1 MATSLRS
8 PAKWLLDFFGG
19 NNNVRVTETSILAS
33 PTVWYCI
40 STIAGDVAKMPLE
53 VKREDT
59 DGGNELYKRHSA
71 YNLLAQQSNEWQTA
85 DCFKEL
91 ITAHALGWG
100 NGRAAI
106 IRNGTRPVE
115 LIPLMPDRTETIMV
129 QGEVYHVTMPE
140 EDDALLFRQVVEEMP
155 LTELLQHR
163 DVVVMHDSEVLHV
176 KGFGYNGY
184 AGLSVAQVLKDT
196 LGIDLQAQKYANNG
210 MKKGFAGE
218 VMLEAPAGM
227 FRNEDDAKAFL
238 DGFRKRHARGQDGET
253 VGLLREGIKANVLN
267 MSPADSQFLE
277 QRAFSRQDIGMI
289 FGMQSLPF
297 DDTATSY
304 NSLEQKQLAYLASCL
319 DRWLTRIE
327 FQCDMKLRT
336 EPEKRVDAVHF
347 KFDRATW
354 LRTDAQTKQEVLSG
368 LISSTIINRNEAR
381 LAWGLNPVEGGDEF
395 LNPFTSTDEDFE
407 EDMDEE
413 TTDET
418 PGDDESI
425 VEGRLQYLI
434 SLESQRIIEMSDR
447 KDFLDQLDG
456 FYTKWAITLL
466 NNGIPAD
473 KVKSLTEEHKNGIL
487 ERAGQVAEM
496 EQLGERVRDFARE
509 W

>member
-1 MATSLRS
+1 
-8 PAKWLLDFFGG
+8 
-19 NNNVRVTETSILAS
+19 
-33 PTVWYCI
+33 
-40 STIAGDVAKMPLE
+40 
-53 VKREDT
+53 
-59 DGGNELYKRHSA
+59 
-71 YNLLAQQSNEWQTA
+71 
-85 DCFKEL
+85 
-91 ITAHALGWG
+91 
-100 NGRAAI
+100 
-106 IRNGTRPVE
+106 
-115 LIPLMPDRTETIMV
+115 
-129 QGEVYHVTMPE
+129 
-140 EDDALLFRQVVEEMP
+140 
-155 LTELLQHR
+155 
-163 DVVVMHDSEVLHV
+163 VLHC

-184 AGLSVAQVLKDT
+184 AGLSVARVLKDT

-210 MKKGFAGE
+210 MRKGFAGE

-238 DGFRKRHARGQDGET
+238 DGFRKRHERGQDGET
-253 VGLLREGIKANVLN
+253 VGLLREGIKANVMN

-277 QRAFSRQDIGMI
+277 QRSFSRQDIGMI

-319 DRWLTRIE
+319 DRWLTRWE
-327 FQCDMKLRT
+327 FQCDMKLRS
-336 EPEKRVDAVHF
+336 EPEKRVDSVHF

-395 LNPFTSTDEDFE
+395 LNPFTTTEGGVEVEEVDEV
-407 EDMDEE
+407 
-413 TTDET
+413 DET
-418 PGDDESI
+418 PGDEETMIED
-425 VEGRLQYLI
+425 RLKYLTT
-434 SLESQRIIEMSDR
+434 LEAQRIIEMTSR

-466 NNGIPAD
+466 NNHIPVD
-473 KVKSLTEEHKNGIL
+473 RVKAITEEHKDGIL
-487 ERAGQVAEM
+487 ELSGSVSSM
-496 EQLGERVRDFARE
+496 EQLAERVGDYART

>member
-1 MATSLRS
+1 
-8 PAKWLLDFFGG
+8 
-19 NNNVRVTETSILAS
+19 
-33 PTVWYCI
+33 
-40 STIAGDVAKMPLE
+40 
-53 VKREDT
+53 
-59 DGGNELYKRHSA
+59 
-71 YNLLAQQSNEWQTA
+71 
-85 DCFKEL
+85 
-91 ITAHALGWG
+91 
-100 NGRAAI
+100 
-106 IRNGTRPVE
+106 
-115 LIPLMPDRTETIMV
+115 
-129 QGEVYHVTMPE
+129 
-140 EDDALLFRQVVEEMP
+140 
-155 LTELLQHR
+155 
-163 DVVVMHDSEVLHV
+163 
-176 KGFGYNGY
+176 
-184 AGLSVAQVLKDT
+184 
-196 LGIDLQAQKYANNG
+196 
-210 MKKGFAGE
+210 

-227 FRNEDDAKAFL
+227 FRNEDDARAFL

-253 VGLLREGIKANVLN
+253 VGLLREGIKANVMN

-289 FGMQSLPF
+289 FGLQHLPF

-336 EPEKRVDAVHF
+336 EPEKRVDTVHF

-407 EDMDEE
+407 EDDVEE
-413 TTDET
+413 VVEEE
-418 PGDDESI
+418 DDESI
-425 VEGRLQYLI
+425 VEDRLQYLI

-466 NNGIPAD
+466 NNGIPAER
-473 KVKSLTEEHKNGIL
+473 VKEITERHKNGIL
-487 ERAGQVAEM
+487 ERAGQVAEL
-496 EQLGERVRDFARE
+496 EQLGERVRDFARG

>member
-425 VEGRLQYLI
+425 VEGRLQYLT

>member
-1 MATSLRS
+1 MATSLRN

-19 NNNVRVTETSILAS
+19 GNSVRVTETSILAS

-53 VKREDT
+53 VRRQDT
-59 DGGNELYKRHSA
+59 EGGHELYKRHPA
-71 YNLLAQQSNEWQTA
+71 YNMLTQQSNEWQTA
-85 DCFKEL
+85 DCFKEM

-106 IRNGTRPVE
+106 VRQGTRPVE
-115 LIPLMPDRTETIMV
+115 LIPLMPDRSETLMV

-140 EDDALLFRQVVEEMP
+140 EDDPILFKQVIEETP
-155 LTELLQHR
+155 LIELLQHR
-163 DVVVMHDSEVLHV
+163 DVVVMHDSEVLHC

-184 AGLSVAQVLKDT
+184 AGLSVARVLKDT

-210 MKKGFAGE
+210 MRKGFAGE

-238 DGFRKRHARGQDGET
+238 DGFRKRHERGQDGET
-253 VGLLREGIKANVLN
+253 VGLLREGIKANVMN

-277 QRAFSRQDIGMI
+277 QRSFSRQDIGMI

-319 DRWLTRIE
+319 DRWLTRWE
-327 FQCDMKLRT
+327 FQCDMKLRS
-336 EPEKRVDAVHF
+336 EPEKRVDSVHF

-395 LNPFTSTDEDFE
+395 LNPFTTTEGGVEVEDVDEV
-407 EDMDEE
+407 
-413 TTDET
+413 DET
-418 PGDDESI
+418 PGDEETMIED
-425 VEGRLQYLI
+425 RLKYLTT
-434 SLESQRIIEMSDR
+434 LEAQRIIEMTSR

-466 NNGIPAD
+466 NNHIPVD
-473 KVKSLTEEHKNGIL
+473 RVKAITEEHKDGIL
-487 ERAGQVAEM
+487 ELSGSVSSM
-496 EQLGERVRDFARE
+496 EQLAERVGDYART

>member
-487 ERAGQVAEM
+487 ERAGQVAEL
-496 EQLGERVRDFARE
+496 EQLGERVRDFARG

>member
-59 DGGNELYKRHSA
+59 DGGNELYKRHPA
-71 YNLLAQQSNEWQTA
+71 YNLLTQQSNDWQTA
-85 DCFKEL
+85 DCFKEMM
-91 ITAHALGWG
+91 TAHALGWG
-100 NGRAAI
+100 NGRSYI
-106 IRNGTRPVE
+106 VRNGTRPVE

-129 QGEVYHVTMPE
+129 QGQVYHVSMPS
-140 EDDALLFRQVVEEMP
+140 EDDPLLFRQVIEEEP

-163 DVVVMHDSEVLHV
+163 DVVVMHDSEVLHI

-184 AGLSVAQVLKDT
+184 AGLSVAQILKDT

-253 VGLLREGIKANVLN
+253 VGLLREGIKANVMN

-289 FGMQSLPF
+289 FGLQHLPF

-319 DRWLTRIE
+319 DRWLTRWE

-336 EPEKRVDAVHF
+336 EPEKRVDTVHF

-381 LAWGLNPVEGGDEF
+381 VAWGLNPIGPEGDEF
-395 LNPFTSTDEDFE
+395 LNPFTTTGE
-407 EDMDEE
+407 EEE
-413 TTDET
+413 MEEEVVEEE
-418 PGDDESI
+418 DDESI
-425 VEGRLQYLI
+425 VEDRLQYLI

-466 NNGIPAD
+466 NNGIPAER
-473 KVKSLTEEHKNGIL
+473 VKEITERHKNGIL
-487 ERAGQVAEM
+487 ERAGQVAEL
-496 EQLGERVRDFARE
+496 EQLGERVRDFARGG
-509 W
+509 

>member
-487 ERAGQVAEM
+487 ERAGQVAEL
-496 EQLGERVRDFARE
+496 EQLRERVRDFARG